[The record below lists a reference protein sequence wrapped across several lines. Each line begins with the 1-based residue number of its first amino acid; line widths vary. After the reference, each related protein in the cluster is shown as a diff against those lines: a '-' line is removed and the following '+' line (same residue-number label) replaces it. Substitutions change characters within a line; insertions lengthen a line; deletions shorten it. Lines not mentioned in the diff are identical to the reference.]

1 MKKTQNDSSN
11 WDNIFPELEIYQI
24 QSNNL
29 AEFGDQTIQ
38 SVESEDFFT
47 MSNTALT
54 ADWQKWDSWSNL
66 TASGLPSLTASDVY
80 SIDFANIGNITTIN
94 LSALNNTASSAI
106 WTGSVYT
113 NTSLNSVKI
122 NNQGTIEIP
131 QGGDLLIGNV
141 SLTDRLDKIESR
153 LAILNP
159 RPEIEKEF
167 EELKALG
174 DQYRALEQEIQE
186 RLKTFETLKRE

>member
-11 WDNIFPELEIYQI
+11 WDKIFPELEIYEI

-38 SVESEDFFT
+38 SVASEDFFT

-54 ADWQKWDSWSNL
+54 EDWQKWDSWSNL

-94 LSALNNTASSAI
+94 LSALNTSTSSAI
-106 WTGSVYT
+106 WTGSAYT
-113 NTSLNSVKI
+113 NTSLHTVKI

-131 QGGDLLIGNV
+131 EGGDLKIGNV
-141 SLTDRLDKIESR
+141 SLTDRLDRIESR
-153 LAILNP
+153 LAILYPNP
-159 RPEIEKEF
+159 ELEKEF
-167 EELKALG
+167 SELKALG
-174 DQYRALEQEIQE
+174 EQYRNLEQEIKE
-186 RLKTFETLKRE
+186 RIKTFETLKRE